1 RVRVVA
7 RHGRAYAV
15 ELVGVRT
22 HAGTELLAWEGGPA
36 GLVPRDAVVLRVG
49 GKPLHVVALDDGAQF
64 TEPPVLLQQPRG
76 TLLLY
81 YSTTSGVFRTRSG
94 DDGRSWSAP
103 RATPPPER
111 ASGRPDRRRP
121 VRRSPRP
128 RDAPPPAARGRRRA
142 PTLGNARRRAGRLA
156 RLGRAATPRSAR
168 WDLVAVDVRPGVPC
182 CPLD

>member
-1 RVRVVA
+1 
-7 RHGRAYAV
+7 
-15 ELVGVRT
+15 RT

-36 GLVPRDAVVLRVG
+36 GLVPRDVVVLRVG

-103 RATPPPER
+103 RATPLGPSER
-111 ASGRPDRRRP
+111 VLAGTVRPDGTPLLTLWDWSGDSGEEP
-121 VRRSPRP
+121 VLEVAQGLDGAIRHRIAV
-128 RDAPPPAARGRRRA
+128 DG
-142 PTLGNARRRAGRLA
+142 AGSVA
-156 RLGRAATPRSAR
+156 VTPRNR
-168 WDLVAVDVRPGVPC
+168 
-182 CPLD
+182 